1 MRHFRLLLALVWG
14 LFWALLVAILGGF
27 FVLNEEYRDAF
38 DEWQR

>member
-1 MRHFRLLLALVWG
+1 MKHLKFLLSLVWG
-14 LFWALLVAILGGF
+14 LLWAVLVAILGGF